1 MATKEWITLSV
12 KVTQEQK
19 NVIERICQHEGLT
32 VNKFLNGVIA
42 REIEPILNP
51 TVLAENKGMP
61 LVGENK
67 LKYVHEK
74 DNFVWQLDFG
84 VNGSVVLGEEF
95 SLFYLEN
102 LKRAIDN
109 GIKQRQ
115 DFHKTVKKGVVIPS
129 KIIKYGVKKNVSN
142 RT

>member
-19 NVIERICQHEGLT
+19 NVIERICQHDGLT
-32 VNKFLNGVIA
+32 VNKFLSGVIA

-67 LKYVHEK
+67 LKYIPEK
-74 DNFVWQLDFG
+74 DNFVWQLDLG
-84 VNGSVVLGEEF
+84 INGLVVLGEEF

-102 LKRAIDN
+102 LKRAIDK
-109 GIKQRQ
+109 GVEQRQ
-115 DFHKTVKKGVVIPS
+115 DFHKKVKKGVVIPS
-129 KIIKYGVKKNVSN
+129 KMIKYGVKKNVSN

>member
-19 NVIERICQHEGLT
+19 NVIEKICQHEGLT
-32 VNKFLNGVIA
+32 VNKFLSRVIA

-51 TVLAENKGMP
+51 TVLPENKGMP
-61 LVGENK
+61 FIGENRF
-67 LKYVHEK
+67 KYIPEK
-74 DNFVWQLDFG
+74 DNFVWQLDLG
-84 VNGSVVLGEEF
+84 VNGSAVLGEEF

-109 GIKQRQ
+109 GIDQRQ
-115 DFHKTVKKGVVIPS
+115 DFHKKAKNGVVIPS
-129 KIIKYGVKKNVSN
+129 KMIKYGVKKNVSN
-142 RT
+142 